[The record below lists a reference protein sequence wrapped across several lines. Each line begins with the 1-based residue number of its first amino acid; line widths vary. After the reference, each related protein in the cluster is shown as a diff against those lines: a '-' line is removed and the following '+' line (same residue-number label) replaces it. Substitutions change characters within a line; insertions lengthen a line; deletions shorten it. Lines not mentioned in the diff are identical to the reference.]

1 MFQVNISV
9 GETPTDRGM
18 AVQKHTGEI
27 TIGDSHEYGLVH
39 DPFDK
44 DFINQLIIKY
54 LKTFTH
60 FKDNSLIQ
68 TWNGMYPKMKNGE
81 TELVMAVAPGITI
94 INGLGGNGM
103 TLSFG
108 LCEQVIGARF
118 SSQTL

>member
-1 MFQVNISV
+1 
-9 GETPTDRGM
+9 M
-18 AVQKHTGEI
+18 AGQNHTGEI
-27 TIGDSHEYGLVH
+27 TICDSHEYGLVH
-39 DPFDK
+39 NPFDK

-60 FKDNSLIQ
+60 FKDNSIIQ
-68 TWNGMYPKMKNGE
+68 TWNGIYPKMKNGE
-81 TELVMAVAPGITI
+81 TELVMAIAPGITI